1 MTINSFMTKE
11 HRKCDDVFAN
21 LESVIDSG
29 DFENA
34 KKVFEEFRNDML
46 THFKQ
51 EETVMF
57 AEFNSCSGGGC
68 NPTSVM
74 LAEHD
79 QMRITMD
86 QIKTAL
92 ENGDKNRALGLCEN
106 LLFIMQQH
114 NMKEEQIMYN
124 LADNALESDDII
136 EKMKAVSRE

>member
-1 MTINSFMTKE
+1 MTINTFMTGE
-11 HRKCDDVFAN
+11 HRRCDENFAN

-34 KKVFEEFRNDML
+34 KKVFEEFKNDML

-51 EETVMF
+51 EESVMF

-79 QMRITMD
+79 QIRITLD

-92 ENGDKNRALGLCEN
+92 ENSDKNRALGLCEN

-124 LADNALESDDII
+124 LADNTLDSDDII
-136 EKMKAVSRE
+136 EKMKLVS

>member
-1 MTINSFMTKE
+1 MTINSFMTNE
-11 HRKCDDVFAN
+11 HRKCDDVFAE
-21 LESVIDSG
+21 LESAIDSG
-29 DFENA
+29 NFQASKELFE
-34 KKVFEEFRNDML
+34 KFHNDML
-46 THFKQ
+46 KHFRQ

-79 QMRITMD
+79 QMRVTMD

-92 ENGDKNRALGLCEN
+92 DNSDKNRALGLSEN

-124 LADNALESDDII
+124 LADNTLNSDDII
-136 EKMKAVSRE
+136 EKMKLVS